1 MLLLLLFLLGGGG
14 GVVVILLLLVVDV
27 ISWKTCS
34 AIAVAHS
41 AHSAVAVVVVVA
53 VSIHHHSTSPACEIR
68 CSWGRDHGTFS
79 CAVDAD
85 DFGSIGATASDVIV
99 RSIVVVV
106 VVFVSSNRQREGRFF
121 LVVVAGRS
129 RSRSRSR
136 TISRLHPRQIPS
148 PSSRSSSNSRTIP
161 HRILKI
167 ILHSTTI
174 TEFISIRMIRMDD
187 MMIVIS
193 IHLTLRQPRRTFFLF
208 RSSSTSSTISCTLR
222 PETKARL

>member
-1 MLLLLLFLLGGGG
+1 MGGGGG

-34 AIAVAHS
+34 AVAVARS
-41 AHSAVAVVVVVA
+41 AHPAVAAVVA
-53 VSIHHHSTSPACEIR
+53 VVSIHHHSTSPPGEIR
-68 CSWGRDHGTFS
+68 CGGGRDHGTFS

-85 DFGSIGATASDVIV
+85 DFGSIGATRSVFSCSVAVAV
-99 RSIVVVV
+99 RSIVGI
-106 VVFVSSNRQREGRFF
+106 VFVSSNRQREGRFF
-121 LVVVAGRS
+121 LVVVAGG

-136 TISRLHPRQIPS
+136 TITRLHPRQIPS
-148 PSSRSSSNSRTIP
+148 SSSCGSSNSRTIP

-193 IHLTLRQPRRTFFLF
+193 IHLTPRQTRCTFFLF
-208 RSSSTSSTISCTLR
+208 RSSSSTSCILR